1 MYDIAIIGAG
11 PAGATLARLIG
22 GQYRTLLVDK
32 RDLLGPVEIKANGKC
47 CGGLLAPDAQ
57 AMLSKMGLGLP
68 RKAIVGPQLFS
79 VRAIDIGARIERH
92 YQRFY
97 INMNRL
103 EFERWLLSMIPANV
117 DIKLGYRFK
126 SYEATDDGF
135 KIQLRRNN
143 ETSIAHA
150 RVIVGADGALSKI
163 RKLALGNR
171 PWPKQYF
178 AIQEWFEVDSPL
190 PYFSSIFDPQI
201 TDYYCWTIPKD
212 DHLIIGAALNPRDNT
227 HEKFELL
234 KQKLR
239 THGFEFKNAVQRE
252 GACVLR
258 PVKIGQIATG
268 TDRIALVGEAAG
280 FISPSSAEGFSYAFK
295 SAIALAEAL
304 RPSLENFNHRYH
316 CKTSPMRRNLA
327 VKNLK
332 SHVIYNPTLRKT
344 IMQTALAS
352 MNIHHP

>member
-11 PAGATLARLIG
+11 PAGSTLARLIG
-22 GQYRTLLVDK
+22 RQYRTLLVDK

-68 RKAIVGPQLFS
+68 RKAISGPQLFS
-79 VRAIDIGARIERH
+79 VRAIDIGVRFERH

-103 EFERWLLSMIPANV
+103 EFERWLLSMVPTNV
-117 DIKLGYRFK
+117 DIKLGHRFK
-126 SYEATDDGF
+126 SYEQTDDGF
-135 KIQLRRNN
+135 KIQLRRND

-150 RVIVGADGALSKI
+150 KVIVGADGALSKV
-163 RKLALGNR
+163 RKLALADR

-190 PYFSSIFDPQI
+190 PYFSSIFDPEI

-212 DHLIIGAALNPRDNT
+212 DHLVVGAALNPKDNT
-227 HEKFELL
+227 HERFELL

-239 THGFEFKNAVQRE
+239 DYGFEFGKPVRRE
-252 GACVLR
+252 GAFLLR
-258 PVKIGQIATG
+258 PVKASQIATG
-268 TDRIALVGEAAG
+268 TNRIALVGEAAG
-280 FISPSSAEGFSYAFK
+280 WISPSSAEGFSYAFK
-295 SAIALAEAL
+295 SAILLANALGK
-304 RPSLENFNHRYH
+304 SLQNFQPHYHRKAATL
-316 CKTSPMRRNLA
+316 KTTIRL
-327 VKNLK
+327 KNLK
-332 SHVIYNPTLRKT
+332 SKVIYNPTLRKT

>member
-22 GQYRTLLVDK
+22 RQYRTLLVDK

-79 VRAIDIGARIERH
+79 VRAIDIGARLERH

-103 EFERWLLSMIPANV
+103 EFERWLLSMVPTNV
-117 DIKLGYRFK
+117 DIKLGHRFK
-126 SYEATDDGF
+126 SYETTDDGF
-135 KIQLRRNN
+135 KIEIRGTA
-143 ETSIAHA
+143 ETTIAHA
-150 RVIVGADGALSKI
+150 KVIVGADGALSKV
-163 RKLALGNR
+163 RKVALGNR

-252 GACVLR
+252 GAYVLR

-316 CKTSPMRRNLA
+316 CNTRPIRRNLA
-327 VKNLK
+327 IKNLK
-332 SHVIYNPTLRKT
+332 SHVIYNPTIRKT

-352 MNIHHP
+352 MNIHNP